1 VKSYNEKV
9 YLFGAGQIGEAIRD
23 FIVSENLASF
33 GGFVVHSS
41 YMKNEFQS
49 RSDVFSV
56 EQLAPNSQVF
66 VALGFNK
73 MNDVRAE
80 VFAEMRQRGM
90 KSVSLVSK
98 KANISASC
106 HFGKNVLI
114 MENNN
119 IQSSVRIGDN
129 TFLWSGNHVGHH
141 SNLGS
146 NVFISSHCV
155 VSGNTIVG
163 NNTFM
168 GVNSAVA
175 DNIKIGDY
183 NLIGMSAVVK
193 KDTKSY
199 TYVKSV
205 ASERVILSKN
215 KLKRFL

>member
-1 VKSYNEKV
+1 
-9 YLFGAGQIGEAIRD
+9 
-23 FIVSENLASF
+23 
-33 GGFVVHSS
+33 
-41 YMKNEFQS
+41 
-49 RSDVFSV
+49 
-56 EQLAPNSQVF
+56 
-66 VALGFNK
+66 
-73 MNDVRAE
+73 
-80 VFAEMRQRGM
+80 
-90 KSVSLVSK
+90 
-98 KANISASC
+98 
-106 HFGKNVLI
+106 
-114 MENNN
+114 
-119 IQSSVRIGDN
+119 
-129 TFLWSGNHVGHH
+129 LWSGNHVGHH

-183 NLIGMSAVVK
+183 NLIDMSAVVK